1 MYSPQQKAQW
11 QNNRRLDTSAVI
23 ARLDP
28 DVKPHAY
35 IVGSWVWISFS
46 HKPSSDVLNELK
58 GLGFNWNKK
67 RKVWQHPC
75 GLFRLKP
82 RKARNNGAFPNQI
95 GGCHAKPIFNPMV

>member
-23 ARLDP
+23 ARLHP

-58 GLGFNWNKK
+58 SLGFNWNKK
-67 RKVWQHPC
+67 RRVWQHPC
-75 GLFRLKP
+75 GLFRPEAPYDP
-82 RKARNNGAFPNQI
+82 RQKYGVTRIETEESPE
-95 GGCHAKPIFNPMV
+95 